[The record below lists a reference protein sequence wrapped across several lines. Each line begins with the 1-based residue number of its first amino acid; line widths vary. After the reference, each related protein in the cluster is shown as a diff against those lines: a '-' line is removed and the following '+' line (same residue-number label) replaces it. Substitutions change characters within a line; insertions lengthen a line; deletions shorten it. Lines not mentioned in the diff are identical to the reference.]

1 MLWLSLIVALL
12 CCCAVQAFSP
22 STAGCK
28 ELCSS
33 QPVLRQ
39 SELQGRSCTAAQAFL
54 RKRLRRE
61 RARFSTVMSA
71 GLIDSLNAATV
82 LLADALRE
90 VPGLGVPAVPQNT
103 YVPSETVDNF
113 PQIVAGSVSGLLV
126 YLWAAYEFG
135 SVSVCKS
142 FALLERR
149 YSHLTVCAFDSHC
162 RRRTS

>member
-1 MLWLSLIVALL
+1 
-12 CCCAVQAFSP
+12 VQ
-22 STAGCK
+22 
-28 ELCSS
+28 SS
-33 QPVLRQ
+33 QLVLR
-39 SELQGRSCTAAQAFL
+39 L
-54 RKRLRRE
+54 RGLRHA
-61 RARFSTVMSA
+61 RARPSSTVMSA

-135 SVSVCKS
+135 SVSV
-142 FALLERR
+142 
-149 YSHLTVCAFDSHC
+149 
-162 RRRTS
+162 